1 MEKIGEQKTRLSERL
16 QQRQEQE
23 LAEVATLTKASLT
36 KLSEHL
42 TQHVSDEL
50 TTTSAAIARQSEQ
63 ITRLIGA
70 QQQALKQQQETVEA
84 LKRLSLGDLEAIHGS
99 LLEGLNKVKDE
110 AILGSIDPL
119 RQVMGRLQA
128 QGEAL
133 NRLTF
138 RAWAKSLLISLA
150 ICLGVWGSV
159 QAGMSWLAHEIRSQ
173 RQVLDILNG
182 EISQAEQTLAQLP
195 RGITFVSEKG
205 KHYIVAKQIGSP
217 FEVTNGNAKGKMAV
231 GVK

>member
-23 LAEVATLTKASLT
+23 LAEVAALTKASLT
-36 KLSEHL
+36 MLSEHL

-50 TTTSAAIARQSEQ
+50 TTTSAAIAKQGEQ

-70 QQQALKQQQETVEA
+70 QQQALK
-84 LKRLSLGDLEAIHGS
+84 RLSLGDLDAIHGS
-99 LLEGLNKVKDE
+99 LLEDLNKVKDE

-159 QAGMSWLAHEIRSQ
+159 QAGMSWLTHEIRSQ
-173 RQVLDILNG
+173 RQVLDSLNG

-195 RGITFVSEKG
+195 KGISFVSDKG
-205 KHYIVAKQIGSP
+205 RHYIVAKQIGEP